1 MKQPYSYV
9 SREMDKLYSKK
20 FSENDLVSINN
31 HCEFIVSFLH
41 ACEWTEDEYIQAMF
55 DSDLSETS
63 VDAPM
68 HEDVD
73 TQYSLS

>member
-20 FSENDLVSINN
+20 FSENDLLSINN

-41 ACEWTEDEYIQAMF
+41 ACEWTEEEYIEAML
-55 DSDLSETS
+55 DSDIPFNDDVEEQFFLS
-63 VDAPM
+63 
-68 HEDVD
+68 
-73 TQYSLS
+73 